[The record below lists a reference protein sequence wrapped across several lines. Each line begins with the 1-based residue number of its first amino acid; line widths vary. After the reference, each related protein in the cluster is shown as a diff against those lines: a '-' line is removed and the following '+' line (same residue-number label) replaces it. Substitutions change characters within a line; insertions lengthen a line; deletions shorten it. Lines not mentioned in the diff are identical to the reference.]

1 MSGGKLVL
9 AIDQGTTSTRAIAF
23 DEEGRPRAAAQRPLT
38 QYFPAPGLVE
48 HDPEEI
54 WRSVLEVC
62 REVLRETKREAI
74 AAIGITNQRETTL
87 LWERATGRTLG
98 SAIVWQDRRTSDLC
112 ATLRDEG
119 WGPHVA
125 ESTGLVIDPY
135 FSATKLA
142 WLLDTVPNARE
153 RALRGELCF
162 GTVDAFLL
170 FKLTGGLHAT
180 DASNAA
186 RTMLYNIQDGSWDK
200 RLLDRLQIPEE
211 LLAGVRDSQGIFGE
225 TAIEHF
231 GAALPITGVLGD
243 QQAAAFGQA
252 CFSPGA
258 LKATYGT
265 GCFVVAN
272 SGDTKVQSASRMLAT
287 ILHQREGRRTYAL
300 EGAIFM
306 AGATVQWLRDGL
318 GVIDSAEQSEELARR
333 SDPDSGVYLVPAFQ
347 GLGAPFW
354 DSGARAAILGM
365 TRGSTKA
372 DIVAAG
378 LEAVAFQTRDL
389 LEAMAKDMAVSGLP
403 APETVRADGGMT
415 ANRWFMQRLA
425 DILQKPVESA
435 SMAETTALGAAYI
448 AGQAIGFYGDDTEL
462 AAHRAS
468 VTTFLPE
475 MSASESAERHAGWLQ
490 AVSKVRSEVQG

>member
-23 DEEGRPRAAAQRPLT
+23 DEEGRPRAAAQRPLK

>member
-23 DEEGRPRAAAQRPLT
+23 DEEGRPRAAAQRPLK

-365 TRGSTKA
+365 TRASTKA

>member
-1 MSGGKLVL
+1 
-9 AIDQGTTSTRAIAF
+9 
-23 DEEGRPRAAAQRPLT
+23 
-38 QYFPAPGLVE
+38 
-48 HDPEEI
+48 
-54 WRSVLEVC
+54 
-62 REVLRETKREAI
+62 
-74 AAIGITNQRETTL
+74 
-87 LWERATGRTLG
+87 
-98 SAIVWQDRRTSDLC
+98 
-112 ATLRDEG
+112 
-119 WGPHVA
+119 
-125 ESTGLVIDPY
+125 
-135 FSATKLA
+135 
-142 WLLDTVPNARE
+142 
-153 RALRGELCF
+153 
-162 GTVDAFLL
+162 
-170 FKLTGGLHAT
+170 
-180 DASNAA
+180 
-186 RTMLYNIQDGSWDK
+186 MLYNIQDGSWDK

-211 LLAGVRDSQGIFGE
+211 LLAGVRDSQGTFGE

-365 TRGSTKA
+365 TRASTKA

>member
-142 WLLDTVPNARE
+142 WLLDTVPDARE

-211 LLAGVRDSQGIFGE
+211 LLAGVRDSQGTFGE

-318 GVIDSAEQSEELARR
+318 GVIDSVEQSEELARR

-365 TRGSTKA
+365 TRASTKA

>member
-318 GVIDSAEQSEELARR
+318 GVIDSAERSEELARR

-365 TRGSTKA
+365 TRASTKA

>member
-1 MSGGKLVL
+1 MSGGKFVL

-23 DEEGRPRAAAQRPLT
+23 DEQGRPRATAQKPLT

-62 REVLRETKREAI
+62 RQVLHETGREAI

-87 LWERATGRTLG
+87 LWERATGRPIG
-98 SAIVWQDRRTSDLC
+98 KAIVWQDRRTSDLC

-142 WLLDTVPNARE
+142 WLLDTVPGART
-153 RALRGELCF
+153 RALRGEVCF

-186 RTMLYNIQDGSWDK
+186 RTMLYHIKEGAWDQ
-200 RLLDRLQIPEE
+200 RLLDRLSIPSAVLPE
-211 LLAGVRDSQGIFGE
+211 VRDSQGAFAT
-225 TAIEHF
+225 TASEHF
-231 GAALPITGVLGD
+231 GVRIPITGMLGD

-252 CFSPGA
+252 CFTPGA

-287 ILHQREGRRTYAL
+287 IFHQRDGRRTYAL

-318 GVIDSAEQSEELARR
+318 GVIGTAEESEELARR

-354 DSGARAAILGM
+354 DSGARAAIMGM
-365 TRGSTKA
+365 TRASTKA

-389 LEAMAKDMAVSGLP
+389 LDAMAKDMAVSGLP
-403 APETVRADGGMT
+403 PPEIVRADGGMT
-415 ANRWFMQRLA
+415 ANGWFMQRLA

-435 SMAETTALGAAYI
+435 LMAETTALGAAYI
-448 AGQAIGFYGDDTEL
+448 AGQAIGFYGTDAEL
-462 AAHRAS
+462 AGHRVS
-468 VTTFLPE
+468 VATFLPK
-475 MSASESAERHAGWLQ
+475 MSASESAERHAGWID
-490 AVSKVRSEVQG
+490 AVGRVRSDAQG

>member
-1 MSGGKLVL
+1 MSERKLVL

-23 DEEGRPRAAAQRPLT
+23 DEAGRPRAAAQRPLT

-54 WRSVLEVC
+54 WRSVLEVSGQ
-62 REVLRETKREAI
+62 VLRETGGDAI
-74 AAIGITNQRETTL
+74 AAIGITNQRETTM
-87 LWERATGRTLG
+87 LWERATGQPIG
-98 SAIVWQDRRTSDLC
+98 NAIVWQDRRTADLC
-112 ATLRDEG
+112 TALRGEG

-125 ESTGLVIDPY
+125 EATGLVIDPY

-142 WLLDTVPNARE
+142 WLLDMVPGARA
-153 RALRGELCF
+153 RAMRGELCF
-162 GTVDAFLL
+162 GTVDTFLL
-170 FKLTGGLHAT
+170 FKLTGGVHAT
-180 DASNAA
+180 DASNVA
-186 RTMLYNIQDGSWDK
+186 RTMLFDIKQGTWDK
-200 RLLDRLQIPEE
+200 RLLDRLRIPREVLPE
-211 LLAGVRDSQGIFGE
+211 VRDSQCAFGNTE
-225 TAIEHF
+225 IEHF
-231 GAALPITGVLGD
+231 GVKIPITGVLGD
-243 QQAAAFGQA
+243 QQAATFGQA

-287 ILHQREGRRTYAL
+287 ILHQRKGHRTYAL

-318 GVIDSAEQSEELARR
+318 GVLRSAEESEELARR
-333 SDPDSGVYLVPAFQ
+333 SNPKSGVYLVPAFQ

-354 DSGARAAILGM
+354 DSGARAAITGM
-365 TRGSTKA
+365 TRASTKA

-389 LEAMAKDMAVSGLP
+389 LDAMTRDMAVSGLTS
-403 APETVRADGGMT
+403 PEAVRADGGMT
-415 ANRWFMQRLA
+415 GNGWFMQRLA
-425 DILQKPVESA
+425 DILQKPVECA
-435 SMAETTALGAAYI
+435 LMAETTALGAAYI

-462 AAHRAS
+462 AAHRIS
-468 VTTFLPE
+468 VKSFVPK
-475 MSASESAERHAGWLQ
+475 MGASESAERHAGWLE
-490 AVSKVRSEVQG
+490 AVSKVRSKDHG